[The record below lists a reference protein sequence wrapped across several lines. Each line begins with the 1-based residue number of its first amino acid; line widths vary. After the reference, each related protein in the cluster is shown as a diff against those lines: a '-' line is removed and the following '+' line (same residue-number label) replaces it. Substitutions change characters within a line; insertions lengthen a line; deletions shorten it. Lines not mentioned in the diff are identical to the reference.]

1 MKKDATLEDWLDL
14 GLFTRILCH
23 EMNNLLA
30 SQQGFLKLLER
41 GHQDQAT
48 LTRWNEEVVKSN
60 QGLQDLVRSIQS
72 FIHDESP
79 SQEDRLDETQFENQM
94 KELAEQAL
102 QEGAQISWLG
112 LTRILIVISKQIQFY
127 QSDKLKWVLT
137 YTQGPLAHHLL
148 EQANQIRSFLCIGT
162 IFNQNAALHSEL
174 EAAANRILPPRNS
187 ALRDWHWALIIGLLR
202 QSQGD
207 LRLYETHPDE
217 GVLRLK
223 LEILIPL
230 REGLDRGS

>member
-41 GHQDQAT
+41 GHQDHAT
-48 LTRWNEEVVKSN
+48 LTRWNEEVVKAN
-60 QGLQDLVRSIQS
+60 HGLQDLVRSIQS
-72 FIHDESP
+72 FIHEEPP
-79 SQEDRLDETQFENQM
+79 SQEHRLDETQLQNQM

-102 QEGAQISWLG
+102 QEGAQISWLA
-112 LTRILIVISKQIQFY
+112 LTRILIVISKQIQFNH
-127 QSDKLKWVLT
+127 SDKLKWVLT

-148 EQANQIRSFLCIGT
+148 EQANQIRAFLCIAT
-162 IFNQNAALHSEL
+162 TLNQNAALSSEL
-174 EAAANRILPPRNS
+174 EAATHRILPPRNS

-207 LRLYETHPDE
+207 IRLYEIQSDE
-217 GVLRLK
+217 GELSLK

-230 REGLDRGS
+230 REGLGSGS